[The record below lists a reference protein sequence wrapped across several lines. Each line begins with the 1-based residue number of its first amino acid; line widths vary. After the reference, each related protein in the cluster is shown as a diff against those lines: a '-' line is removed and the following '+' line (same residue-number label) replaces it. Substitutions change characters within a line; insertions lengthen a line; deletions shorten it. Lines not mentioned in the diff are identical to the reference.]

1 MFPQTS
7 MKKTTVSVKPV
18 VVNLFIK
25 RSQNAQPQKEL
36 LRSKGFGE
44 CHNKHHL
51 EEWIAR

>member
-25 RSQNAQPQKEL
+25 RSQNEQPKKEL

-44 CHNKHHL
+44 CPNKHHL